1 MLAVQAPHKSD
12 LITRSRIDDLQSAM
26 AQMPQAPGMDTDHF
40 FIGGMYCR
48 RIHIPAG
55 TAIVSKVH
63 KTEHLF
69 VGCVGELKVV
79 GQGESYVLR
88 AGDIVPSAIGT
99 KRAVY
104 ALSDVVCLTIHKT
117 DLTSTENLEAAL
129 MEEDELSL
137 YDVNNQP
144 KDGTLV
150 LGGERSEK
158 WLG

>member
-1 MLAVQAPHKSD
+1 MLAEFHKSD
-12 LITRSRIDDLQSAM
+12 LVARSRIDDLQSAM

-40 FIGGMYCR
+40 FVGGMYCR

-55 TAIVSKVH
+55 VAIVSKVH

-69 VGCVGELKVV
+69 IGCSGELKVV
-79 GQGESYVLR
+79 GQGGSYILR
-88 AGDIVPSAIGT
+88 PGDIIPSSIGT

-104 ALSDVVCLTIHKT
+104 ALSDVVCLTVHKT
-117 DLTSTENLEAAL
+117 DLTSTENLEVTL

-144 KDGTLV
+144 KDGVLV
-150 LGGERSEK
+150 LDEENAK

>member
-1 MLAVQAPHKSD
+1 MLATAEIHKTD
-12 LITRSRIDDLQSAM
+12 LVPRSRIDDLHAAM
-26 AQMPQAPGMDTDHF
+26 AQFPQAPGMDTEHF
-40 FIGGMYCR
+40 FVGGMYCR

-69 VGCVGELKVV
+69 IGCQGELKIV
-79 GQGESYVLR
+79 GQGSTYTLR
-88 AGDIVPSAIGT
+88 PGDVVPSAIGT

-117 DLTSTENLEAAL
+117 DLTSTEYLEEEL

-144 KDGTLV
+144 KCGVLV
-150 LGGERSEK
+150 VDMKEDVK

>member
-1 MLAVQAPHKSD
+1 MLATAEIHKTD
-12 LITRSRIDDLQSAM
+12 LVPRSRIDDLQAAM
-26 AQMPQAPGMDTDHF
+26 AQLPQAPGMDTEHF
-40 FIGGMYCR
+40 FAGGMYCR
-48 RIHIPAG
+48 RICIPAG

-69 VGCVGELKVV
+69 IGCQGELKVV
-79 GQGESYVLR
+79 GQGETYILR
-88 AGDIVPSAIGT
+88 PGDIIPSAIGT

-117 DLTSTENLEAAL
+117 DLASTEHLEEEL

-144 KDGTLV
+144 KHGVLV
-150 LGGERSEK
+150 VDAGEDQK